1 MHIAG
6 LFCVRLAN
14 SAVSGS
20 NLIPVLSLGISG
32 NAAAVF
38 LILAMDSIGGFNPG
52 PTVFRAPSEGFN
64 AEMIIAFGIFTAM
77 AFANILNWIIGG
89 RINRFLGVP
98 FALMAFV
105 LVVVFGIPFPDG
117 WQDRLTDAII
127 PQPLLIMPSFSL
139 EALLGIGLPL
149 FVVTMAS
156 QNIPGLAV
164 LRANAYDTKS
174 GPLLTTTGIFSV
186 LGAPFG
192 SHAVNLAAITAAMMS
207 GEEAGEDRDK
217 RYTASVICGLAY
229 IILGLFAGVTTA
241 FVSLAPGVLIAAV
254 AGLALFASFSASA
267 LAAFTD
273 ERERPAAAVT
283 FLASASGMSLFGISG
298 AFWGLIAG
306 GVMLSLVTSL
316 NAIFAWCTRGLFM
329 ATQDGWLPQRLA
341 ATNRFGTPWIYLSLF
356 FIVGIV
362 PILTGMSLDYVTI
375 LGNAVGAIFGLFPVF
390 ALFNLIKR
398 NPEAYAAA
406 PFKLPIW
413 ATKLLPLLAVGIYAY
428 GIYSSWGFIGNTG
441 WISLAVYAALLL
453 TYAHLRGR
461 HIKANLTIK
470 SV

>member
-1 MHIAG
+1 MLRDLSPQAIFIGLLAAFVGFASSFAVVLAG
-6 LFCVRLAN
+6 LKGVGA
-14 SAVSGS
+14 SDAEAASG
-20 NLIPVLSLGISG
+20 LMAAAIAMGLCGIVLSLKTRMPVSVAWSTPGAALLATGASVEG
-32 NAAAVF
+32 GFAAAIGAF
-38 LILAMDSIGGFNPG
+38 LVCGMLIVVSGIWRPFGKAIAAIPSSLANAMLAGILLSLCL
-52 PTVFRAPSEGFN
+52 APFK
-64 AEMIIAFGIFTAM
+64 AIAFDPWLGVP
-77 AFANILNWIIGG
+77 ILLAWIIGG

-174 GPLLTTTGIFSV
+174 GPLLTTTGVFSI

-306 GVMLSLVTSL
+306 GLMLM
-316 NAIFAWCTRGLFM
+316 I
-329 ATQDGWLPQRLA
+329 LP
-341 ATNRFGTPWIYLSLF
+341 
-356 FIVGIV
+356 
-362 PILTGMSLDYVTI
+362 
-375 LGNAVGAIFGLFPVF
+375 
-390 ALFNLIKR
+390 
-398 NPEAYAAA
+398 
-406 PFKLPIW
+406 KLK
-413 ATKLLPLLAVGIYAY
+413 T
-428 GIYSSWGFIGNTG
+428 
-441 WISLAVYAALLL
+441 
-453 TYAHLRGR
+453 
-461 HIKANLTIK
+461 
-470 SV
+470 